1 MANFTTNWALK
12 DSIRSN
18 NEQTKI
24 DEPVILSK
32 EIQTKIQLIKKAFR

>member
-18 NEQTKI
+18 TEKTKI

-32 EIQTKIQLIKKAFR
+32 EVKKKMRLIKKAFR

>member
-18 NEQTKI
+18 NEKTKA
-24 DEPVILSK
+24 DEPVIISK
-32 EIQTKIQLIKKAFR
+32 EVKKKMRLIKKAFR